1 MLAQRKVVDAVTT
14 WQKKYLGEKK
24 GGSLSSTADGASG
37 TYAELAVE
45 INAIGPIADTD
56 METH

>member
-1 MLAQRKVVDAVTT
+1 MS
-14 WQKKYLGEKK
+14 G
-24 GGSLSSTADGASG
+24 TADG
-37 TYAELAVE
+37 TYTELAVE

>member
-1 MLAQRKVVDAVTT
+1 MS
-14 WQKKYLGEKK
+14 G
-24 GGSLSSTADGASG
+24 TADGASG
-37 TYAELAVE
+37 TYTQLAVE